1 VSPTGAIIIVVI
13 SLALILLMAGNSR
26 EGFRAVRSIA
36 LVAGLVVLL
45 AAVLGLLI
53 HR

>member
-1 VSPTGAIIIVVI
+1 VNPIGAIVIVAI

-26 EGFRAVRSIA
+26 EGFKAVRSIA

-45 AAVLGLLI
+45 AVILGLLI